1 MFGSSILEVAIGIIF
16 VYLFISLICSSIN
29 EGIASLMNKRG
40 KNLFE
45 GVKNLLNDP
54 QFTGLAQ
61 QLYTHGLVD
70 GISQEAANPAKPNR
84 LPSYIPSHTF
94 ALALLDIVGSQ
105 GLKES
110 WGDAVQR
117 RQEDLDA
124 VRAQLKPN
132 PTDADQQKVTD
143 AEAALKKA
151 QEALSQADEAA
162 KLHAEAATAA
172 EQVTGPKDFMHLR
185 AASTKLQQALAMG
198 RAIAVDYPDPLGNI
212 QRAIEK
218 LPGGHTKESLFVLLD
233 KTKRETALVANQ
245 IATAQHQAERLQ
257 ANVEQWFNDAMDRV
271 GGWYK
276 RWTQKILL
284 VIAVIIVFAANA
296 DTFTLA
302 NRLMRDNALRASI
315 VNAAEQMIQTNAA
328 NPAND
333 LQARQNLLEDAKKLT
348 LPLGWVCAE
357 GDPYQCDQVPSPRD
371 ITGWVL
377 KVIGL
382 LISAFAVSMGAPFW
396 FDTLSKFVNLRGAGT
411 PPGETKKSAPQ
422 PTKS

>member
-1 MFGSSILEVAIGIIF
+1 MFGSSILEVAIGMIF
-16 VYLFISLICSSIN
+16 VYLFLGIICSGIN
-29 EGIASLMNKRG
+29 EGIASLINKRG

-54 QFTGLAQ
+54 KFTGLAQ

-70 GISQEAANPAKPNR
+70 GLSQEAANPAKPNR
-84 LPSYIPSHTF
+84 LPSYIPSNTF
-94 ALALLDIVGSQ
+94 ALALLDIIGSQ

-110 WGDAVQR
+110 WSDVVKQ
-117 RQEDLDA
+117 RQEDLGT
-124 VRAQLKPN
+124 VRAQLVGPI
-132 PTDADQQKVTD
+132 PTDADQQKVND

-151 QEALSQADEAA
+151 QDALSKANEAE
-162 KLHAEAATAA
+162 KLHADAA
-172 EQVTGPKDFMHLR
+172 EVAKKVAGPEDFTNLR
-185 AASTKLQQALAMG
+185 AASTKLHQALAIG
-198 RAIAVDYPDPLGNI
+198 RALAAEYPDPLGNI

-245 IATAQHQAERLQ
+245 IATAQDQAERLQ

-284 VIAVIIVFAANA
+284 VIAVIIVFAANV
-296 DTFTLA
+296 DTFTIA
-302 NRLMRDNALRASI
+302 NRLMRDNALRASLVSAAENTI
-315 VNAAEQMIQTNAA
+315 QNNAAADNTQI
-328 NPAND
+328 
-333 LQARQNLLEDAKKLT
+333 LLKDAEKLN
-348 LPLGWVCAE
+348 LPLGWVRAE
-357 GDPYQCDQVPSPRD
+357 SDPYKKDQVPSAN
-371 ITGWVL
+371 IGGWLL
-377 KVIGL
+377 KVLGL

-422 PTKS
+422 PTKR

>member
-1 MFGSSILEVAIGIIF
+1 MFSSSILEVAIGMIF
-16 VYLFISLICSSIN
+16 VYLFISLICSAIN
-29 EGIASLMNKRG
+29 EGIASLINKRG

-54 QFTGLAQ
+54 TFTGLAQ

-84 LPSYIPSHTF
+84 LPSYIPANTF
-94 ALALLDIVGSQ
+94 ALALLDIIGTQ
-105 GLKES
+105 GLTES
-110 WGDAVQR
+110 WSEVIQR
-117 RQEDLDA
+117 RQEDLGA
-124 VRAQLKPN
+124 LRAQLKPN
-132 PTDADQQKVTD
+132 PTEADQQKVKE
-143 AEAALKKA
+143 AEAALEKA
-151 QEALSQADEAA
+151 KAALSKADEAA
-162 KLHAEAATAA
+162 KLHADAAMAA
-172 EQVTGPKDFMHLR
+172 EKVAGPKDFINLR
-185 AASTKLQQALAMG
+185 AASTKLHQALAFG
-198 RAIAVDYPDPLGNI
+198 RALAAEYPDPLRTI

-233 KTKRETALVANQ
+233 KTKRETALVATQ
-245 IATAQHQAERLQ
+245 IATAQHQVEKLQ

-284 VIAVIIVFAANA
+284 VIAVVVVCAANA

-302 NRLMRDNALRASI
+302 NRLMRDSALRASI
-315 VNAAEQMIQTNAA
+315 VSAAEQTIQKGAA
-328 NPAND
+328 NPAGD
-333 LQARQNLLEDAKKLT
+333 TEARQKLLEDAKQLK

-357 GDPYQCDQVPSPRD
+357 GDPYKCDQVPRADD
-371 ITGWVL
+371 IGGWSL

>member
-45 GVKNLLNDP
+45 GIKNLLNDP

-110 WGDAVQR
+110 WSDAVKR

-143 AEAALKKA
+143 AEAALKK
-151 QEALSQADEAA
+151 
-162 KLHAEAATAA
+162 
-172 EQVTGPKDFMHLR
+172 PKR
-185 AASTKLQQALAMG
+185 
-198 RAIAVDYPDPLGNI
+198 P
-212 QRAIEK
+212 
-218 LPGGHTKESLFVLLD
+218 
-233 KTKRETALVANQ
+233 
-245 IATAQHQAERLQ
+245 
-257 ANVEQWFNDAMDRV
+257 
-271 GGWYK
+271 
-276 RWTQKILL
+276 
-284 VIAVIIVFAANA
+284 
-296 DTFTLA
+296 
-302 NRLMRDNALRASI
+302 
-315 VNAAEQMIQTNAA
+315 
-328 NPAND
+328 
-333 LQARQNLLEDAKKLT
+333 
-348 LPLGWVCAE
+348 
-357 GDPYQCDQVPSPRD
+357 
-371 ITGWVL
+371 
-377 KVIGL
+377 
-382 LISAFAVSMGAPFW
+382 
-396 FDTLSKFVNLRGAGT
+396 
-411 PPGETKKSAPQ
+411 
-422 PTKS
+422 

>member
-1 MFGSSILEVAIGIIF
+1 MFGSSILEVAIGMIF
-16 VYLFISLICSSIN
+16 VYLFISLICSAIN
-29 EGIASLMNKRG
+29 EGIASLINKRG

-54 QFTGLAQ
+54 KFTGLAQ

-84 LPSYIPSHTF
+84 LPSYIPSNTF
-94 ALALLDIVGSQ
+94 ALALLDIIGSQ

-110 WGDAVQR
+110 WSGVVKR
-117 RQEDLDA
+117 RQEDLVT

-132 PTDADQQKVTD
+132 PTDADQQKVKD
-143 AEAALKKA
+143 AEAALEKA
-151 QEALSQADEAA
+151 KEALNKADEAA
-162 KLHAEAATAA
+162 TLHEDAAKAA
-172 EQVTGPKDFMHLR
+172 EKVAGPKDFINLR
-185 AASTKLQQALAMG
+185 AASTKLQQALAIG
-198 RAIAVDYPDPLGNI
+198 RALAAEYPDPLGNI

-284 VIAVIIVFAANA
+284 VIALIVVFAANA

-302 NRLMRDNALRASI
+302 NRFMRDNALRASI
-315 VNAAEQMIQTNAA
+315 VSAAEQTIQNNAA
-328 NPAND
+328 NPA
-333 LQARQNLLEDAKKLT
+333 ARQNLLEDAKKLN
-348 LPLGWVCAE
+348 LPLGWMCAE
-357 GDPYQCDQVPSPRD
+357 GDPYKCDQVPSASD
-371 ITGWVL
+371 IGGWLL

>member
-1 MFGSSILEVAIGIIF
+1 MFGSSILEVAIGMIF
-16 VYLFISLICSSIN
+16 FYLFLSLICSTIN
-29 EGIASLMNKRG
+29 EGIASLINKRG

-54 QFTGLAQ
+54 KFTGLAQ

-70 GISQEAANPAKPNR
+70 AISQEAANPAKPNR
-84 LPSYIPSHTF
+84 LPSYMPSNTF
-94 ALALLDIVGSQ
+94 ALALLDIIGSQ

-110 WGDAVQR
+110 WSEVVKR
-117 RQEDLDA
+117 RQEDLGA
-124 VRAQLKPN
+124 ARAQLKPN
-132 PTDADQQKVTD
+132 PTDADQQKVKD
-143 AEAALKKA
+143 AEAALEKA
-151 QEALSQADEAA
+151 KEALSKADEAA
-162 KLHAEAATAA
+162 KLHADAAMSA
-172 EQVTGPKDFMHLR
+172 EKVAGPRDFTNLR
-185 AASTKLQQALAMG
+185 TASTKLQQALAIG
-198 RAIAVDYPDPLGNI
+198 RALAAEYPDPLGNI
-212 QRAIEK
+212 QRAVEK

-245 IATAQHQAERLQ
+245 IATAQYQVERLQ

-284 VIAVIIVFAANA
+284 VIAVILVFAANA

-302 NRLMRDNALRASI
+302 NRFMRDNALRASI
-315 VNAAEQMIQTNAA
+315 VSAAEKTIQNNAA

-333 LQARQNLLEDAKKLT
+333 TLARQNFLKDAEKLN
-348 LPLGWVCAE
+348 LPLGWVRAE
-357 GDPYQCDQVPSPRD
+357 DDPYKNDQVPGACD
-371 ITGWVL
+371 IRGWLL
-377 KVIGL
+377 KVLGL
-382 LISAFAVSMGAPFW
+382 LISTFAVSMGAPFW
-396 FDTLSKFVNLRGAGT
+396 FDTLSKFINLRGAGT